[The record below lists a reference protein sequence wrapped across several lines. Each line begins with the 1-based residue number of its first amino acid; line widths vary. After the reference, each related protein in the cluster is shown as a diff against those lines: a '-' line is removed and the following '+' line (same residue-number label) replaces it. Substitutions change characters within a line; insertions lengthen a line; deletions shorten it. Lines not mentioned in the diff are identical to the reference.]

1 MVRVV
6 APAAA
11 ELVADI
17 AARPARRRVQPI
29 IGSAGSGKTLVLQ
42 EIRRIY
48 REAGESLAQNLTPS
62 SDEKILV
69 VDNGHRLP
77 DADLAEVSKLAR
89 AGTHTIVFATES
101 RPRQTAWSAA
111 IEALTWDTPPVILT
125 ALSADDVDSF
135 AAELGYGSDPI
146 RAQQIQLMTGGLLDL
161 VLVALS
167 AGGRSDGMTA
177 AVTDAVRER
186 MFRLGG
192 QVLSTVAMLTLT
204 APIGSAEVAAALG
217 VSIDRADQ
225 LVDIARGTGLV
236 TGPAELNSLVQRG
249 ALTALGESRRRELG
263 RAVLDALWS
272 AGSISGELA
281 AELASHGVLDERLVE
296 PILRLAADGPVRS
309 DMLYELAIHSGADPL
324 ATHVRAAEAKAI
336 AGDLRA
342 AGADI
347 DRLWADFGASEDS
360 DPQMR
365 FRAVRIS
372 ACAAVAS
379 GSAPR
384 AAELYDWLAYTGN
397 GVPQGW
403 GADAALAGVIHLA
416 VGDAGAARRVLA
428 TEAEPEVNSPFAG
441 TAVDRLLLRGLV
453 QSLETDSSPALV
465 TLSRAVGLSG
475 TATAGLSPDTPAAVA
490 AIAAL
495 QVGQVARARSL
506 LTRVAADQWPP
517 AHRVR
522 MSLLTAWVLMAEG
535 DEQAVQACLD
545 ALGPVEQV
553 RDQMALATLRI
564 AMARRAGDLGR
575 LHQAWEDAAGP
586 LGEYT
591 VDLFGLMFVGE
602 VWVAAARLGRLH
614 DVAPM
619 VEDATTLLAALGNP
633 IHWLTALHWYG
644 VHAAIAGDSPKE
656 LIPHAQALAEAAR
669 HSSYAAALAS
679 AGRTWIR
686 VLGGTVDA
694 AEVDTACRGLD
705 DAGHNWDA
713 TRLAGQAALNADD
726 QRVTAVMLQLARSLR
741 THHVAQTEPDP
752 QPSEPSTRSAMSV
765 LSEREREVVE
775 LLLIGLTYRAIG
787 ERLFISA
794 KTVEHHVA
802 RIRRRIG
809 AQTRSEMLSMLR
821 SMAGE

>member
-1 MVRVV
+1 MT
-6 APAAA
+6 PAAA

-17 AARPARRRVQPI
+17 AARPARRRVQLI

-48 REAGESLAQNLTPS
+48 REAGESLAQNLMPS
-62 SDEKILV
+62 SDEKILI

-77 DADLAEVSKLAR
+77 DADLVEVSKLAR

-101 RPRQTAWSAA
+101 RPRQSAWSAA
-111 IEALTWDTPPVILT
+111 IESLTWDTPPVILT
-125 ALSADDVDSF
+125 TLSCDDVGAI
-135 AAELGYGSDPI
+135 AAEASLELPNSTV
-146 RAQQIQLMTGGLLDL
+146 AQRVALISGGLLDL
-161 VLVALS
+161 VLVALA
-167 AGGRSDGMTA
+167 AGPQPEAMTA
-177 AVTDAVRER
+177 AVADAVRER

-192 QVLSTVAMLTLT
+192 QVLSTVAMLSLT
-204 APIGSAEVAAALG
+204 APIGSAEVAAALE
-217 VSIDRADQ
+217 VTIDRADQ

-236 TGPAELNSLVQRG
+236 TGPPELNSLVQQG

-296 PILRLAADGPVRS
+296 PILGLALSPSNRS
-309 DMLYELAIHSGADPL
+309 DGLYELAIHSGADPL
-324 ATHVRAAEAKAI
+324 TTHVRAAEVKAI
-336 AGDLRA
+336 TGDLRA
-342 AGADI
+342 AGADV
-347 DRLWADFGASEDS
+347 DRLWADFDS
-360 DPQMR
+360 GESVDRDMR
-365 FRAVRIS
+365 LRAVRIS
-372 ACAAVAS
+372 ACSAVAS
-379 GSAPR
+379 GSAAR
-384 AAELYDWLAYTGN
+384 AAELYDWLAYTDG
-397 GVPQGW
+397 GIPQGW
-403 GADAALAGVIHLA
+403 GIDAPLAGLIHLA
-416 VGDAGAARRVLA
+416 VGDANAARRVLA
-428 TEAEPEVNSPFAG
+428 QDAEPEVNSPFAG

-453 QSLETDSSPALV
+453 QSLEADSSAALV
-465 TLSRAVGLSG
+465 TLSRAVGLAG
-475 TATAGLSPDTPAAVA
+475 TATAPLTPDIPAALA

-506 LTRVAADQWPP
+506 LTRVPADQWPP

-522 MSLLTAWVLMAEG
+522 LSLLTAWVLMAEG
-535 DEQAVQACLD
+535 DEQSVHACLD
-545 ALGPVEQV
+545 ALGPVDQV
-553 RDQMALATLRI
+553 RDQMTLATLHI

-575 LHQAWEDAAGP
+575 LHQAWDDAAGP

-602 VWVAAARLGRLH
+602 VWVAAARLGVVH

-619 VEDATTLLAALGNP
+619 IEDATTLLAALGNP
-633 IHWLTALHWYG
+633 IHWLTTLHWYG

-694 AEVDTACRGLD
+694 AEVDAACRGLD

-726 QRVTAVMLQLARSLR
+726 QRVTAIMLQLARSLR
-741 THHVAQTEPDP
+741 THHIAQSEPDP
-752 QPSEPSTRSAMSV
+752 QPSEPSIRSAMSV

-821 SMAGE
+821 SMSGE